1 MKFFEVEQ
9 DTSRRYT
16 GNLGNAAHRWGLPGV
31 LPCQHCGAGGGVT
44 GLQYP
49 CVDVSHFPEEE
60 RQRLSEAWPVPFPEF
75 SRLRERVRPLAPP
88 QARLEPG
95 TRLGPLTGSGS
106 GTFGPLFMQ
115 NPWSLFIR
123 REALE
128 SLRTEGVRGLVAG
141 PVEVRFRAKTAPELL
156 EPQLELHGHFHP
168 DCLPPDMGTPCPV
181 CGDEKLTRPDAVLL
195 ERQTLP
201 AHLDLFRLAQGWT
214 LIVASE
220 RLVEAARHLGLDG
233 VRFRELQAR

>member
-1 MKFFEVEQ
+1 MKFFEVMQ

-31 LPCQHCGAGGGVT
+31 TPCDTCGAGGGVM

-49 CVDVSHFPEEE
+49 CVDLSRLPEEE
-60 RQRLSEAWPVPFPEF
+60 RKRLSEAWPVPFQEF
-75 SRLRERVRPLAPP
+75 SRLRELVRPRVPP
-88 QARLEPG
+88 GARLEPG
-95 TRLGPLTGSGS
+95 TRLGPLTGTAA

-128 SLRTEGVRGLVAG
+128 SLRDAGVRGLLAC
-141 PVEVRFRAKTAPELL
+141 PLEVRFRTKPAPELL
-156 EPQLELHGHFHP
+156 EPQLELHGRFHAS
-168 DCLPPDMGTPCPV
+168 CLPQGLEPPCPA
-181 CGDEKLTRPDAVLL
+181 CGDEKLTRPDAIILDG
-195 ERQTLP
+195 TSLP
-201 AHLDLFRLAQGWT
+201 GHLDLFRLAQGWT

-220 RLVEAARHLGLDG
+220 RLVEAARHLELEG
-233 VRFRELQAR
+233 VGFRELQVR